1 MKNTTLK
8 TILWVFLFS
17 MAMGMLESAVVI
29 YLRQLYYP
37 EGFAFPLKM
46 MDTHI
51 VVTEILREAATLI
64 MLIAIGVLAGRTP
77 TEKFA
82 YFISSF
88 AIWDIF
94 YYVFLK
100 LLLNWPESWMTWD
113 ILFLLPTTWVGP
125 VLTPVLLSLLMIL
138 LCLGI
143 NYFTDKSPETIIHWR
158 EWVLLVFGS
167 LVTIAAFTWEY
178 VGYLLKVFP
187 FGKIW
192 APSQKLMDY
201 AIQFVP
207 AHFPW
212 FIYSLGVAIIGTG
225 IFRFTFRNWG
235 LLKKQMG

>member
-1 MKNTTLK
+1 MKRTTLK

-64 MLIAIGVLAGRTP
+64 MLIAIGVLAGRTR

-82 YFISSF
+82 YFISGF

-143 NYFTDKSPETIIHWR
+143 NYFTDKSPETFIHWR

-178 VGYLLKVFP
+178 VGYLLKVFS
-187 FGKIW
+187 FGQIW
-192 APSQKLMDY
+192 VPSQKLMDY

-212 FIYSLGVAIIGTG
+212 FIYSLGLAIISAG
-225 IFRFTFRNWG
+225 IFRFTFRNWN
-235 LLKKQMG
+235 LLKKQMS